1 MYWRLVRYIRYG
13 QDPAPP
19 PPPAP
24 HNCPHS
30 CSLFSLYRRKSDA
43 TRVLFA
49 YIMMQDVDELNRHDH
64 AKSEDDEEEE
74 DEDESSKWEPSGS
87 WWKDFLY
94 FSGPGEEAGAWTTEP
109 TNHAIHSLY
118 QGGYHPD

>member
-1 MYWRLVRYIRYG
+1 MEG
-13 QDPAPP
+13 NPPAGNNPP
-19 PPPAP
+19 PDPPPAP
-24 HNCPHS
+24 AAYPPHHLLLVYTIS
-30 CSLFSLYRRKSDA
+30 KRKS
-43 TRVLFA
+43 TQRPRVLFV

-87 WWKDFLY
+87 WWRDFLY

-109 TNHAIHSLY
+109 TNHAIHYTRPS
-118 QGGYHPD
+118 